1 MATLSEPHEISTG
14 IFNLLNN
21 CNSTKDSGQQ
31 TGRTKRHA
39 TQLKSPEGGHIGQAG
54 EGERRKCRDWGCPG
68 TEPKPE
74 LELRAPCIPELQ
86 LSQEREEFE
95 LLLLHLCP
103 TVLREGSAYNT
114 AEPSNPGR
122 DLKTKP
128 EGRRVKWGCKLLL
141 SSRGRT
147 AQAWSLLPHTPGA
160 CPQSHPPSARSG
172 IVSMSDKK
180 SRIFAVLRT
189 AACKQTGCS
198 KRE

>member
-128 EGRRVKWGCKLLL
+128 EGRRVKWGVSFYYLAEDGQHRRGAYSPTLLEL
-141 SSRGRT
+141 VPSPT
-147 AQAWSLLPHTPGA
+147 LP
-160 CPQSHPPSARSG
+160 
-172 IVSMSDKK
+172 
-180 SRIFAVLRT
+180 VLEVESYQ
-189 AACKQTGCS
+189 CQI
-198 KRE
+198 KRAEYLQF